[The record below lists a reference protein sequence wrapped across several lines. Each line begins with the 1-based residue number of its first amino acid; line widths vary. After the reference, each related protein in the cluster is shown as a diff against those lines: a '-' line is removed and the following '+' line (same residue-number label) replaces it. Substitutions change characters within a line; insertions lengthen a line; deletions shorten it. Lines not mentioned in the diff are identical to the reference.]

1 MSRAP
6 FATIEGV
13 EFEYDTAAR
22 ALASQDLFTRSAQ
35 PVAAIA
41 RPRDRAAL
49 ARLVGEAA
57 RASIPLVPRGGG
69 MSYTRGYL
77 AGSGDAVSVDLAGL
91 DAIERIDT
99 ENLVAVVE
107 PGCTWEKLRTALASQ
122 GLRTRFGGPLSG
134 LRATIGGGVSQNAAF
149 WGSGRHGTAAESVLG
164 LEVVTGTGESICT
177 GALASRDSMP
187 FFRYDGPDATGLFIG
202 DGGAFGI
209 KARIALDL
217 RREPAASDA
226 LSFSFDAAAPL
237 LAAMSEI
244 ARADL
249 VAQQV
254 AFDPLLVA
262 LRTRRQS
269 LAEDFRAL
277 SGLLRGPRSLARG
290 LKDASAAIAGGR
302 GFLDG
307 AGYLLHAMAEARG
320 FASLRE
326 DLEAIRSIAL
336 RHGAREVANTVA
348 KVVLATPF
356 PALNGII
363 GPDGERWVPVHG
375 VLPVARAEA
384 GYRALLDTLDA
395 RVEALAAHGISC
407 GTLFSTLGPQAV
419 LMEPMF
425 FWPDALDALHDAT
438 LEPRVI
444 ARIPRRAAQP
454 AARALVAELRRA
466 VIDALQPLGA
476 AHLQLGRT
484 YPWLERRDA
493 TFAAT
498 MHSIKRTLD
507 PAGILNPGVIGLGG
521 PR

>member
-1 MSRAP
+1 MSSAP
-6 FATIEGV
+6 FAAIEGV
-13 EFEYDTAAR
+13 DFELDGEAR
-22 ALASQDLFTRSAQ
+22 ALVSQDLFTTSRH
-35 PVAAIA
+35 PVSAIA

-49 ARLVGEAA
+49 ARLVRHAA
-57 RASIPLVPRGGG
+57 GASIPLVPRGGG

-77 AGSGDAVSVDLAGL
+77 ADVPDALSVDLSGL
-91 DAIERIDT
+91 GVIERIDA

-107 PGCTWEKLRTALASQ
+107 PGCTWERLRAALAPK
-122 GLRTRFGGPLSG
+122 GLRARFGGPLSG
-134 LRATIGGGVSQNAAF
+134 LRATIGGGISQNAAF

-164 LEVVTGTGESICT
+164 LEVVTGTGESIGT
-177 GALASRDSMP
+177 GALAGTESTP
-187 FFRYDGPDATGLFIG
+187 FFRHHGPDATGLFIG

-209 KARIALDL
+209 KTRIALAL
-217 RREPAASDA
+217 RPEPAASDA
-226 LSFSFDAAAPL
+226 LSFSFDAAAAL
-237 LAAMSEI
+237 LAAMAEI

-254 AFDPLLVA
+254 AFDPLLVM

-277 SGLLRGPRSLARG
+277 TGLLRGARSLGRG

-320 FASLRE
+320 PAALRE
-326 DLEAIRSIAL
+326 DLEAIRAIAM
-336 RHGAREVANTVA
+336 RHGAREVENTIA
-348 KVVLATPF
+348 KVMIATPF

-375 VLPVARAEA
+375 VLPLSGAEA
-384 GYRALLDTLDA
+384 GYHALLDTLA
-395 RVEALAAHGISC
+395 FREEALAAHGISC
-407 GTLFSTLGPQAV
+407 GTLFSSVGAHAV

-425 FWPDALDALHDAT
+425 FWPDALEPLHYAT
-438 LEPRVI
+438 LEPRVV
-444 ARIPRRAAQP
+444 ARIPRREARAET
-454 AARALVAELRRA
+454 RALVAALRQA
-466 VIDALQPLGA
+466 VVEALGPLGA

-484 YPWLERRDA
+484 YPWIERRDPR
-493 TFAAT
+493 FVAT
-498 MHSIKRTLD
+498 MRALKRTLD

-521 PR
+521 Q